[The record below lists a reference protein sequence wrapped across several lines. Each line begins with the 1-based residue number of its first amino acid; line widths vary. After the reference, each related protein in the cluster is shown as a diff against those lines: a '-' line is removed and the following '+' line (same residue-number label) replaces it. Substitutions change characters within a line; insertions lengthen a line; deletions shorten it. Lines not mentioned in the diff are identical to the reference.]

1 VKLGWTKTGMESII
15 KALALRNEGTKEAK
29 EYQNESIII
38 NQETLLQMQGRQ
50 TQRSFVHH
58 LR

>member
-38 NQETLLQMQGRQ
+38 NQETLLQM
-50 TQRSFVHH
+50 
-58 LR
+58 